1 MRTPP
6 AAEKEVVAT
15 LMFSA
20 AGVVG
25 LLLAPRD
32 SPALAPTA
40 LFYTVLVINT
50 FFSIRFFAHL
60 PPTKRDETRIDGI
73 LTILYLALALT
84 IGRAV
89 PFMGIATVLFLS
101 AIAKYALLLRLIEYP
116 RTLHRKMAID
126 SLGALLCLATLVGAW
141 AGFAIESAWALAV
154 VFAAA
159 NVFLLLVRPMYR
171 VLDS

>member
-1 MRTPP
+1 MRAIP

-15 LMFSA
+15 VLFSA
-20 AGVVG
+20 AGIIGV
-25 LLLAPRD
+25 LLAPWD
-32 SPALAPTA
+32 SPAVAPTA
-40 LFYTVLVINT
+40 LFYAVLVINT
-50 FFSIRFFAHL
+50 WFSIRFFAHL
-60 PPTKRDETRIDGI
+60 PPTDRNETLIDGI

-84 IGRAV
+84 IGRTV

-101 AIAKYALLLRLIEYP
+101 AVAKYALLLRLIEYP
-116 RTLHRKMAID
+116 RTLRRKMVID
-126 SLGALLCLATLVGAW
+126 CLGALLCLVALVAAM
-141 AGFAIESAWALAV
+141 AGFDSASAWALAA